1 MIVIRRKRRS
11 TMIGH
16 HLEFALF
23 IFEMVGNE
31 LRPEIV
37 EVSKQFR

>member
-1 MIVIRRKRRS
+1 
-11 TMIGH
+11 MIGNF
-16 HLEFALF
+16 LEFALF

-37 EVSKQFR
+37 EVSKQI